1 MGKFWEENA
10 YCSIEWKGVVWKRNF
25 GFDRTTVG
33 REGVMEEEQR
43 KIGVTVRLDR
53 GDYERWKDV
62 AKRERRSLSGM
73 VRIAVELYMRE
84 EGK

>member
-1 MGKFWEENA
+1 M
-10 YCSIEWKGVVWKRNF
+10 WKRIF
-25 GFDRTTVG
+25 GLVGNKVG

-73 VRIAVELYMRE
+73 VRIAVEIYMRE
-84 EGK
+84 EEK